1 MPLRAIHSYQEST
14 INPLIQL
21 SDLVHQQR
29 EALLTRWRGLVR
41 ALPSARDLSTPTL
54 NDHIP
59 ALLVE
64 VSQAFRRN
72 SDAATADVLA
82 EGTPPEHGLQRL
94 HDGYMIEEVVAEY
107 NILRGC
113 IHDLASEHDINL
125 QGKPFHILNLVFDSA
140 IGLAVQTFSM
150 NRALEVQRRRNE
162 YLAFIA
168 HDLRTPLNAV
178 ALASKVLEVQF
189 SGKTE
194 EPQAVKMLKVLQR
207 NVQTLSLLV
216 ANVIEENANLETESG
231 VRLERRQLDLWP
243 LVESL
248 VYDLNPV
255 AGTGSA
261 KLINDVPEELEIY
274 ADANLLRRMIQN
286 LIANAITHTP
296 RGEVVIGAA
305 ASADGTG
312 VECWV
317 RDNGC
322 GIAPDRL
329 DKIFDKYESETR
341 DQGGLGLG
349 LTIFKA
355 FVEVHEGTLQVESEV
370 GIGSRFSFILPNR
383 PRPAVASSA

>member
-1 MPLRAIHSYQEST
+1 MCAAHSHQEST

-21 SDLVHQQR
+21 SDLVHQHR
-29 EALLTRWRGLVR
+29 EVLLTRWRGLVR
-41 ALPSARDLSTPTL
+41 ALPSARELSTPTL

-113 IHDLASEHDINL
+113 IHDLASEHGINL

-189 SGKTE
+189 SGKTD

-274 ADANLLRRMIQN
+274 ADAHLLRRMIQN

-305 ASADGTG
+305 ANADGSG

-355 FVEVHEGTLQVESEV
+355 FVEVHEGTLHVESEV
-370 GIGSRFSFILPNR
+370 GTGSRFSFILPNR
-383 PRPAVASSA
+383 QRSAGA

>member
-1 MPLRAIHSYQEST
+1 M
-14 INPLIQL
+14 
-21 SDLVHQQR
+21 
-29 EALLTRWRGLVR
+29 RWRGLVR

-72 SDAATADVLA
+72 SDAATAEVLA

-94 HDGYMIEEVVAEY
+94 HDGYMIDEVVAEY

-113 IHDLASEHDINL
+113 IHDLATEHGINL

-178 ALASKVLEVQF
+178 ALASKVLEMQL
-189 SGKTE
+189 SGKTA
-194 EPQAVKMLKVLQR
+194 EPHAVKMLKVLQR
-207 NVQTLSLLV
+207 NVQTMSLLV

-261 KLINDVPEELEIY
+261 RLLNDVPEELEIY

-305 ASADGTG
+305 ATPDGSG

-329 DKIFDKYESETR
+329 DKIFDKYESETKE
-341 DQGGLGLG
+341 QGGLGLG

-355 FVEVHEGTLQVESEV
+355 FVEVHEGSMHVDSEV
-370 GIGSRFSFILPNR
+370 GTGSRFSFILPNR
-383 PRPAVASSA
+383 VPPAVSAPA

>member
-1 MPLRAIHSYQEST
+1 MCAAHSHQEST

-21 SDLVHQQR
+21 SDLVHQHR
-29 EALLTRWRGLVR
+29 EVLLTRWRGLVR
-41 ALPSARDLSTPTL
+41 ALPSARELSTPTL

-113 IHDLASEHDINL
+113 IHDLASEHGINL

-189 SGKTE
+189 SGKTD
-194 EPQAVKMLKVLQR
+194 EPQAVK
-207 NVQTLSLLV
+207 
-216 ANVIEENANLETESG
+216 NA
-231 VRLERRQLDLWP
+231 Q
-243 LVESL
+243 
-248 VYDLNPV
+248 
-255 AGTGSA
+255 
-261 KLINDVPEELEIY
+261 
-274 ADANLLRRMIQN
+274 
-286 LIANAITHTP
+286 
-296 RGEVVIGAA
+296 
-305 ASADGTG
+305 
-312 VECWV
+312 
-317 RDNGC
+317 
-322 GIAPDRL
+322 GIAAQCADPVL
-329 DKIFDKYESETR
+329 
-341 DQGGLGLG
+341 
-349 LTIFKA
+349 A
-355 FVEVHEGTLQVESEV
+355 
-370 GIGSRFSFILPNR
+370 GSQCH
-383 PRPAVASSA
+383 